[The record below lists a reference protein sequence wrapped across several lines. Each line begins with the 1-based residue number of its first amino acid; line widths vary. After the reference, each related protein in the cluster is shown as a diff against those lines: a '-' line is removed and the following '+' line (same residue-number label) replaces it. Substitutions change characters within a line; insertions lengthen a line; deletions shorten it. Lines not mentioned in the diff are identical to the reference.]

1 MKVYLILAKGT
12 TMSFIYRAKQFIL
25 FSGDAISL
33 MLGLWVSI
41 SLRFFSPSPFH
52 EYTQVLTAFIFVF
65 IVWIFINGI
74 NGLYDLEKMN
84 NTFFFYRRITES
96 SIISLLFGV
105 IYFYALP
112 TQNITPKTILLL
124 TVICSYS
131 FIALWRLLYNSYIG
145 KNTLQIN
152 ILFVGYSSEVQELID
167 ITKANPGKGY
177 VPVALIDPNKDIES
191 KNLSD
196 ITVYRTLKTIRP
208 AITNHKINLVVIA
221 PDLKQ
226 NTEAL
231 RELYELLF
239 WPVHITN
246 LPTLYETVTG
256 RIPPITFS
264 EGWFLDHL
272 KNKER
277 AIYDHM
283 RTCFDY
289 AIAIL
294 LLPLFFVLFPFI
306 ALAII
311 STSPG
316 PVFIKQLRVG
326 KNGKEFFLYKFRSM
340 YALSKDGSAEI
351 QGAQFAQK
359 NDERITSVGKILR
372 KTRMDELPQLLNI
385 LKRDVAL
392 IGPRPERPEIVRQLE
407 EKMPYY
413 SLRHTI
419 KPGLTGWAAVHQ
431 HYTDTLE
438 TSLQKLQYDLFY
450 IKNRSFL
457 LDLSIFLRTIN
468 VVVRM
473 MGQ

>member
-1 MKVYLILAKGT
+1 MPL
-12 TMSFIYRAKQFIL
+12 IYRAKQFIL
-25 FSGDAISL
+25 VSGDILSLFIGLWISL
-33 MLGLWVSI
+33 
-41 SLRFFSPSPFH
+41 SLRSFSLSTLHDYAQVVGIFFI
-52 EYTQVLTAFIFVF
+52 VFIF
-65 IVWIFINGI
+65 WIFINGI

-84 NTFFFYRRITES
+84 NTFFFYRRIVEAAVIALVFG
-96 SIISLLFGV
+96 IIF
-105 IYFYALP
+105 FYIIPA
-112 TQNITPKTILLL
+112 QDITPKTILVL
-124 TVICSYS
+124 TVLTSYTLTAAWR
-131 FIALWRLLYNSYIG
+131 FIYNAYIG
-145 KNTLQIN
+145 KKTLQTN
-152 ILFVGYSSEVQELID
+152 ILFVGYTSEVQELID

-177 VPVALIDPNKDIES
+177 IPIALIDPNHDIEA
-191 KNLSD
+191 KN
-196 ITVYRTLKTIRP
+196 IPHIAVYRTLKTIRP

-221 PDLKQ
+221 PHLKQ
-226 NTEAL
+226 DTEAL

-246 LPTLYETVTG
+246 LPSLYEIVTG

-277 AIYDHM
+277 ALYDHV
-283 RTCFDY
+283 RTLFDY
-289 AIAIL
+289 SVALL
-294 LLPLFFVLFPFI
+294 LLPLFTALLPFI
-306 ALAII
+306 SLAIKI
-311 STSPG
+311 TSPG
-316 PVFIKQLRVG
+316 PIFIKQLRVG

-340 YALSKDGSAEI
+340 YALSKDGSAET

-359 NDERITSVGKILR
+359 NDERITSIGKILR